1 MEDSLI
7 MNNKGNTMVDMLLA
21 LLITMG
27 CMCLTLNRNI
37 SIQSGHYDFLNK
49 YLVAQSKALRNRENV
64 MYEEGLYFNE
74 NGHVNR
80 GGTFYFD
87 NHKAIVHLGNGY
99 VTYE

>member
-1 MEDSLI
+1 
-7 MNNKGNTMVDMLLA
+7 MNNKGNTMLDMLLVM
-21 LLITMG
+21 LITMG

-49 YLVAQSKALRNRENV
+49 YLVAQSRAIRNRENT

-74 NGHVNR
+74 NGHVNK

-87 NHKAIVHLGNGY
+87 NHKAVVHLGNGY
-99 VTYE
+99 ITYE